1 MALGRRAYVAAKR
14 PALLEMRSLTPDDL
28 AVLKLPRGRSHNV
41 RELRDSHHLVARLM
55 AAGLRNDEVAERSG
69 FSMGSIYRFAQD
81 PAHQELVA
89 QYRKTVNASYR
100 EEADEFNR
108 ILLSNRMKAERRI
121 ADRLDDDE
129 ATVTTR
135 DLITISRDAADR
147 TGYGKISMQ
156 VHKNAGM
163 ATAMEIATANAFA
176 KSGRSPPMIEATAT
190 RSDDRSASAHPT
202 AEPSAI
208 DRRGL

>member
-1 MALGRRAYVAAKR
+1 MSLGKRAPFKR
-14 PALLEMRSLTPDDL
+14 PALLEVRPLTPDDL
-28 AVLKLPRGRSHNV
+28 TVLTAPRPPTHNTGQ
-41 RELRDSHHLVARLM
+41 LRDSHHLVARLV

-69 FSMGSIYRFAQD
+69 FSLGSLYRFSLD
-81 PAHQELVA
+81 PAFQELVA
-89 QYRKTVNASYR
+89 QYRKTVVASYR
-100 EEADEFNR
+100 DEADEFNR

-147 TGYGKISMQ
+147 TGYGKSSTQ
-156 VHKNAGM
+156 VYSNAGM
-163 ATAMEIATANAFA
+163 ATKMELATANAYV
-176 KSGRSPPMIEATAT
+176 KSGRTPPMIEATAT
-190 RSDDRSASAHPT
+190 RSDDRSTHP
-202 AEPSAI
+202 APEPAAI